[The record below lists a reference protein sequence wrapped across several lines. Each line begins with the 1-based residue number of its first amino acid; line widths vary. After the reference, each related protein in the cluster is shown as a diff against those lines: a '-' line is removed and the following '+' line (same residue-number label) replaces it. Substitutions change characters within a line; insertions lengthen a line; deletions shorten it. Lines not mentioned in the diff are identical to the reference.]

1 MEEDRWIKEPDKKDN
16 KNHSKFIVVVVLIG
30 VAIAALIALLH
41 GEPKV
46 EVLTLD
52 KTNVSLG
59 IDETDR
65 LTVTVKPEKAQPV
78 LVWNSSDE
86 NIVTVTDGVVIAR
99 KAGNAVVKVSVKDQ
113 QDLYAVC
120 EYTVMDPDV
129 DMQTL
134 DILEEPIVLRPGGHQ
149 QLTVNFT
156 PENQNEM
163 ILWSSTNESVARV
176 SPRGKV
182 EALKVGFAKIIATSE
197 RTGVADTAVV
207 SVEGSGVIDNRIV
220 DQKPVATQEPAPA
233 SASKPA
239 QTPAAKSVPVKAS
252 NPAPSTTA
260 KTVSVTKSKPVQ
272 TTTPKTTVSTTT
284 KSSTVQTTKPAA
296 STVSRPAATTVTK
309 PAATVKTTKPTQ
321 MIAAKSS
328 GGKDLGYATFKG
340 TWPNDVKGRMEFKS
354 THVIDSRDPKNR
366 YASPGDY
373 VIGEWS
379 EGHLVQ
385 GVWYGS
391 DNKPK
396 GSILI
401 GK

>member
-120 EYTVMDPDV
+120 EYTVLDPDV